1 MQITKQQMLNGAARY
16 IRNEVIPHI
25 PDKGVRVVLEMLA
38 TTGELQPAVFGKYL
52 DTPLVS
58 AILQEKDGFY
68 DLDIAEATLTKSME
82 AIGGL
87 ELTVPAIPLISP
99 HEKTMTFT
107 ANDVRTLKRYMED

>member
-1 MQITKQQMLNGAARY
+1 MQITKQQMINGATRY

-38 TTGELQPAVFGKYL
+38 STGEMQPAIFGKYL
-52 DTPLVS
+52 DAPLVA

-68 DLDIAEATLTKSME
+68 DLDVAEATLVKAME
-82 AIGGL
+82 ASGGL

-99 HEKTMTFT
+99 REKVMTFT
-107 ANDVRTLKRYMED
+107 ANDVKSLKRYMEG